1 MEGWGGVVIQRLS
14 REMVLVKA
22 DAGRLIEMSIR
33 PAGPGY
39 DGSCQAVRE
48 AARGGDL
55 MPTPPPAQDSAGLED
70 AQKMQLVQNQLL
82 TGRTKINLQRR
93 V

>member
-1 MEGWGGVVIQRLS
+1 
-14 REMVLVKA
+14 MVLVKA

-48 AARGGDL
+48 AARGG
-55 MPTPPPAQDSAGLED
+55 
-70 AQKMQLVQNQLL
+70 L
-82 TGRTKINLQRR
+82 T
-93 V
+93 